1 MKINRLV
8 KNESGFTL
16 IEMMIVLLV
25 ISVLLFIAIPNVAKQ
40 SRNINSKGC
49 TAFKHMVQGQVQ
61 AYRIDLKKF
70 PSSVGDM
77 VESGYLRSDETAC
90 PNGDQLKIG
99 ADGEVSIVK

>member
-1 MKINRLV
+1 MRKRFIY
-8 KNESGFTL
+8 KNEAGFTL

-40 SRNINSKGC
+40 SNSINKKGC

-61 AYRIDLKKF
+61 AYRIDLNKF
-70 PSSVGDM
+70 PSTIQEMADK
-77 VESGYLRSDETAC
+77 GYLRDDETAC

-99 ADGEVSIVK
+99 TDGEVSIVP